1 MTNPQGESSLGDK
14 AGAGQSPEK
23 TTTDAKAAEIK
34 AGGQVLSDITHGGHI
49 MEDESQPAVAL
60 TAKREDITMLKDWL
74 AGFAR
79 PGTAGAAGATAEP
92 EEVLFS
98 TPFDYLFP
106 KLATDPGAHLPA
118 GDPAKNAAVVAGLKA
133 LGDAMVEDSMAAG
146 EDPLQPTG
154 NSTVPPVY
162 TYWGQFI
169 DHDLTANTD
178 RDSKISNITAPNL
191 APLDPAFVVKNLKN
205 LRQPTANLDSVYGDG
220 PTFDARKPTQAGRMY
235 DGIKLRVGKVAL
247 NPNTPPI
254 PGVPIPPDRLEG
266 EGDAAKFISVDPNRD
281 LPRIGALITQGV
293 VKKEDFPEEL
303 RKKPNFEQLAF
314 IADARNDENLIIAQL
329 HTAFLRFHNAIV
341 DWVKANEPNDYQGH
355 KRSEA
360 RLFER
365 AQQLTRWHYQWLVVN
380 DFLKTMTVAGIVDN
394 VLLGK
399 PKHYAPRNGKPYMPL
414 EFSVAA
420 YRFGHT
426 MVRAAYDHNRNFGR
440 PGNVIDNASFDLL
453 FVFTGSGSQ
462 RNRTTGEIKLNPFLG
477 ATKVLPFNWIIE
489 WNRFV
494 DKGSTIPDH
503 FARKIDTRLAPPLR
517 DLVNQG
523 NDPKLDPPIK
533 PILKRLARR
542 NLLRGYHLSIPTGQS
557 VAAAMG
563 VAPLSAN
570 ELRVGN
576 SALNQ
581 ILEDNGFFER
591 TPLWYYV
598 LKEAEVRA
606 NGNSLGELGSRIVCE
621 TIIGQLLNDA
631 ESYLKQQGG
640 WDPSKGAKL
649 PNGDLIVTIRDLF
662 KFAGLIA

>member
-1 MTNPQGESSLGDK
+1 MK
-14 AGAGQSPEK
+14 R
-23 TTTDAKAAEIK
+23 
-34 AGGQVLSDITHGGHI
+34 GGQVLSGITHGGHVT
-49 MEDESQPAVAL
+49 EDKSPPAVELA
-60 TAKREDITMLKDWL
+60 AKREDITMLKDAV
-74 AGFAR
+74 AGSVVA
-79 PGTAGAAGATAEP
+79 GTAGAAVATAEP
-92 EEVLFS
+92 EEVLFE

-106 KLATDPGAHLPA
+106 ELATDSAAHLPA
-118 GDPAKNAAVVAGLKA
+118 DDPAKIAAVVAGLKA
-133 LGDAMVEDSMAAG
+133 LGDAIVEDSLAAG

-154 NSTVPPVY
+154 NSTIPPVY

-178 RDSKISNITAPNL
+178 RDSAISDITKPDL
-191 APLDPAFVVKNLKN
+191 APLDPAFVVENLKN
-205 LRQPTANLDSVYGDG
+205 LRQPTVNLDSVYGDG
-220 PTFDARKPTQAGRMY
+220 PTFDASKPTQAGRMY

-254 PGVPIPPDRLEG
+254 PGVPIPPDTTENP
-266 EGDAAKFISVDPNRD
+266 DKDSNRD
-281 LPRIGALITQGV
+281 LPRIGALISQGV
-293 VKKEDFPEEL
+293 VKEEDFPEEF
-303 RKKPNFEQLAF
+303 RNKPNFEQLAF

-329 HTAFLRFHNAIV
+329 HLAFLRFHNAV
-341 DWVKANEPNDYQGH
+341 VESVRNNEPKDEYGH
-355 KRSEA
+355 ARSDEQ
-360 RLFER
+360 LFQR
-365 AQQLTRWHYQWLVVN
+365 AQQLTRWHHQWLVVN
-380 DFLKTMTVAGIVDN
+380 DFLKTMTVAGIVDK
-394 VLLGK
+394 VLLGG
-399 PKHYAPRNGKPYMPL
+399 PKHYAPRNNEPYMPL

-453 FVFTGSGSQ
+453 FAFTGSGSQ
-462 RNRTTGEIKLNPFLG
+462 RDRNDPTKVVLNPFLG

-489 WNRFV
+489 WDRFV
-494 DKGSTIPDH
+494 EKGSLFPDH

-517 DLVNQG
+517 NMVNQG
-523 NDPKLDPPIK
+523 NDPTLAPDIK
-533 PILKRLARR
+533 AILKRLARR

-570 ELRVGN
+570 ELRLGN
-576 SALNQ
+576 SGPLNQ
-581 ILEDNGFFER
+581 VLEDNGFLER

-621 TIIGQLLNDA
+621 TIIGQLLNDP

-640 WDPSKGAKL
+640 WDPSKGVTLKL
-649 PNGDLIVTIRDLF
+649 PNGEPDLIVTIRDF
-662 KFAGLIA
+662 FRFAGLTA